1 MTTSASRQTL
11 RALAA
16 AASLMLTGCDGPAG
30 QQPPSRPSQAAA
42 IPMAEAAAVPAGLR
56 AAPLEIDVC
65 GQPQRYD
72 RVPQRAITH
81 DVNITEMF
89 LFLGLGPKLV
99 GYSGIPSRKEISPEL
114 MTQLAQVPKLSS
126 QDMNLENMLEARAD
140 FVFGGWSYGFRPGG
154 VTPELLAQHG
164 VASYVLSESC
174 IHVQKRERVALGDTL
189 ADLRNVAR
197 IFAIEAQA
205 QGQIDKLQ
213 ASIDQLAVQMQGNT
227 HRPRV
232 FVFDSGEKIPT
243 TVGGFGMPQ
252 AMLDAAGGS
261 NIFADIASNWP
272 KGNWEDVITR
282 DPEWIVIID
291 YGQPSAQ
298 GKIDFLRAKPELA
311 GVSAIREQ
319 RFFVISYA
327 EATPGPRNVHVAQ
340 RLAAALHPDR
350 RITVDSVPWL
360 PAAEPKP

>member
-16 AASLMLTGCDGPAG
+16 AAALVLTGCDRPGG

-89 LFLGLGPKLV
+89 LFLGLGPRLV